1 MKRLNLVA
9 LSLLIGASSVFAG
22 GLVTNSNQSAAWA
35 RTLTREASL
44 GVDAV
49 YFNPAGLAQLKNG
62 LHLSISNQSIFQ
74 TRTIV
79 SSPFGA
85 FNSYPDESVYGA
97 DLAAPFFPSIYASY
111 NLDKWAF
118 SAGFN
123 IIGGGGSADY
133 KTGLPSIEMNMA
145 SLSPVVN
152 SILGQVD
159 AGIEA
164 LTGTNP
170 MFGTT
175 SGYSGTMAF
184 SGSSMYLGFQLG
196 ATYAINDIISVAL
209 GGRYVSAKNTYQGS
223 LDAMIY
229 APQHMG
235 GQLTYSGD
243 YLMTVATA
251 IGQAENPLFIGA
263 AGALNQA
270 SKDAKV
276 DAVQEGSGFTPII
289 GVNLHLS
296 DMINI
301 AARYEHHTKIE
312 LTNTTDIDDV
322 GMFPHGAKSRADLPG
337 MFSLG
342 AQVKPID
349 KLTASIG
356 FNYFLD
362 KSAYYGDY
370 QTDSTGG
377 PVYEEDEISSVQINN
392 EGSID
397 ENSWTLSASL
407 EYKFLGIFGVSV
419 GYNVGNLGVN
429 DSYQSDMSYAN
440 KSSSIG
446 GGVFVE
452 LGEVVT
458 LNAGYVYVMYDDFTK
473 SFDNPPGYTE
483 TYGKN
488 TNIFA
493 IGIDLSF

>member
-1 MKRLNLVA
+1 
-9 LSLLIGASSVFAG
+9 
-22 GLVTNSNQSAAWA
+22 
-35 RTLTREASL
+35 
-44 GVDAV
+44 
-49 YFNPAGLAQLKNG
+49 
-62 LHLSISNQSIFQ
+62 
-74 TRTIV
+74 
-79 SSPFGA
+79 
-85 FNSYPDESVYGA
+85 
-97 DLAAPFFPSIYASY
+97 
-111 NLDKWAF
+111 
-118 SAGFN
+118 
-123 IIGGGGSADY
+123 
-133 KTGLPSIEMNMA
+133 
-145 SLSPVVN
+145 
-152 SILGQVD
+152 
-159 AGIEA
+159 
-164 LTGTNP
+164 
-170 MFGTT
+170 
-175 SGYSGTMAF
+175 
-184 SGSSMYLGFQLG
+184 
-196 ATYAINDIISVAL
+196 
-209 GGRYVSAKNTYQGS
+209 
-223 LDAMIY
+223 
-229 APQHMG
+229 
-235 GQLTYSGD
+235 
-243 YLMTVATA
+243 
-251 IGQAENPLFIGA
+251 
-263 AGALNQA
+263 
-270 SKDAKV
+270 
-276 DAVQEGSGFTPII
+276 
-289 GVNLHLS
+289 
-296 DMINI
+296 
-301 AARYEHHTKIE
+301 
-312 LTNTTDIDDV
+312 V

-473 SFDNPPGYTE
+473 SFDNLPGYTE